1 MFTVSS
7 ISENKQPPLTF
18 NYDVFISYS
27 HRDQDWVRKDLLSK
41 LEEKGLQVCIDYRD
55 FEAGAASVAEMRR
68 AVSTSRKTLLVL
80 TNHYL
85 RSSWTEFE
93 LLMIQTLD
101 PGNRQRRLI
110 PLRKEECPLPTEI
123 GYLNFV
129 DFANPVDR
137 EIEWRKLLTALG
149 PSSSKGNPEVTP
161 GGDCCPHKQ
170 HVADTSR
177 SAREGLEA
185 LIELM
190 DDRSVQ
196 ADVAA
201 FEAIFET
208 SCKQIDSLACYKDLH
223 DLLHTLQFRCYNYLT
238 AVLQNARKSPNDPAV
253 WENVFEYESTVQDI
267 MGGLRK
273 YTESEALRELV
284 PWTCGLVQNLG
295 NLFGAVT
302 KCDPQQIAVALKP
315 INNILSFQPMRI
327 NVRLN
332 ETARALPLPGLVRAL
347 TGLSQ
352 KLDSARVNPATVSKF
367 QDGLDALSRLHC
379 ELASLIK
386 EHDKWQDVDIE
397 LRRLEVTIGQDL
409 EDLKLSWPDLKAKT
423 EPNGNEP
430 EAEWG
435 QLLKVDMNKLD
446 ESLAEGDLSK
456 SKYYFTRYR
465 GRIGNHFYRVDTALK
480 DLCGNL
486 RRVGEPL
493 TALLEIM

>member
-7 ISENKQPPLTF
+7 ISENKQPPIAF

-27 HRDQDWVRKDLLSK
+27 HRDQEWVRSDLLTK
-41 LEEKGLQVCIDYRD
+41 LESKGLQVCIDYRD
-55 FEAGAASVAEMRR
+55 FEVGAASVAEMRR

-80 TNHYL
+80 TNDYL

-93 LLMIQTLD
+93 FLMIQTLD

-110 PLRKEECPLPTEI
+110 PLRKEECPLPNEI

-129 DFANPVDR
+129 DFANPVDQ

-149 PSSSKGNPEVTP
+149 PSGSQKNGEVALSD
-161 GGDCCPHKQ
+161 DCCPHKR
-170 HVADTSR
+170 HVAETSR

-185 LIELM
+185 LRELM
-190 DDRSVQ
+190 EDRSVQ

-201 FEAIFET
+201 FGAIFET

-238 AVLQNARKSPNDPAV
+238 AVLQNARKSPDDPSV

-267 MGGLRK
+267 MEGLRK
-273 YTESEALRELV
+273 YTKTESLKELV
-284 PWTCGLVQNLG
+284 PWTGGLVENLG
-295 NLFGAVT
+295 NLFRAVT
-302 KCDPQQIAVALKP
+302 NCDPQQIALALKP
-315 INNILSFQPMRI
+315 VNQVLSFQPMRI

-332 ETARALPLPGLVRAL
+332 ETARALPLPGLVKAL

-352 KLDSARVNPATVSKF
+352 KLDSAQVNPTTVRKF
-367 QDGLDALSRLHC
+367 QDGLGALSKLHV
-379 ELASLIK
+379 ELASLVK

-409 EDLKLSWPDLKAKT
+409 EDLKLSWPDLKVKT
-423 EPNGNEP
+423 EPNCNEVA
-430 EAEWG
+430 AEWE
-435 QLLKVDMNKLD
+435 QLLKVDMKRLD
-446 ESLAEGDLSK
+446 ESLAAGDLIK
-456 SKYYFTRYR
+456 TKYYFTRYR